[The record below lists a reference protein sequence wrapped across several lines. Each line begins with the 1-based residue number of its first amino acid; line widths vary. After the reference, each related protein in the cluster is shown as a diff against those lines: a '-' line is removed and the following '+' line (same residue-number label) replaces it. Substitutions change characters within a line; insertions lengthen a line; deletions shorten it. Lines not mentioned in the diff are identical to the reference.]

1 MRHFLAK
8 RTPRTHFQ
16 DLDDYFLIVGNVD
29 CLKNFAVLAPAK
41 LADYLV
47 VVLVPTQTH
56 RMSCTCT
63 YPLLMHTARHPPHT
77 QRAHS
82 MYMPTTH
89 SLVRGVAVLVS
100 YYAHLHTCIYM
111 QRGGTQLKQMAAQ
124 RNKQTQ
130 HRANGTLHTR
140 TTKD

>member
-56 RMSCTCT
+56 
-63 YPLLMHTARHPPHT
+63 T
-77 QRAHS
+77 QDV
-82 MYMPTTH
+82 MYMYLPTPH
-89 SLVRGVAVLVS
+89 
-100 YYAHLHTCIYM
+100 AHC
-111 QRGGTQLKQMAAQ
+111 
-124 RNKQTQ
+124 
-130 HRANGTLHTR
+130 
-140 TTKD
+140 